1 MEVITGRQAL
11 HKQTRQVDVCL
22 CTVVPTLSINL
33 KHLRILY
40 VFLFRNTMEATLK
53 ALVLVVLPNL
63 TEDKRQEVV
72 TALLTQGILE
82 PEDLQFVNSPDQ
94 KNILPPHSG

>member
-1 MEVITGRQAL
+1 
-11 HKQTRQVDVCL
+11 
-22 CTVVPTLSINL
+22 
-33 KHLRILY
+33 
-40 VFLFRNTMEATLK
+40 MEATLK